1 MLIQL
6 ASYRPRVECFPD
18 RLSQDV
24 FDIASA
30 GGLERRNLSDSA
42 ELELIRAQL
51 RVTFA
56 EDQLLA
62 SLCEERTGDDLK
74 HMGTATVV
82 RDLEYLATVI
92 EGKDEPM

>member
-1 MLIQL
+1 M
-6 ASYRPRVECFPD
+6 ECFPD

-24 FDIASA
+24 FNLEHGA
-30 GGLERRNLSDSA
+30 GLESHNFSNPA

-51 RVTFA
+51 RITFA

-62 SLCEERTGDDLK
+62 GLCEERMGDDLK

-82 RDLEYLATVI
+82 RDLENLATVI
-92 EGKDEPM
+92 EGKDSPM